1 MIKSKRETIISVLAL
16 GALLV
21 FCASV
26 VALSLQ
32 ARSNAAYEL
41 YMQKELLARLSAHAG
56 DHDDAKPKS
65 GAVAPAA
72 AFLSAPTQGLAGAQL
87 QAYVQQTAD
96 SQHAT
101 LNSSGLE
108 VTRHDDKPD
117 SIRLQAALDMN
128 LPALQA
134 ILYQLESGTP
144 YVFVDS
150 LNVQLLG
157 GGSQGPAEDP
167 LLRIT
172 LGLRAIWRRGN
183 T

>member
-26 VALSLQ
+26 VGLSLQ
-32 ARSNAAYEL
+32 ARSGAAYEL
-41 YMQKELLARLSAHAG
+41 DMQRELLARLSAHAG
-56 DHDDAKPKS
+56 DHNDAKPKS
-65 GAVAPAA
+65 GAPAA

-101 LNSSGLE
+101 LISSGLE
-108 VTRHDDKPD
+108 ATRHDDKPD

-128 LPALQA
+128 LLALQA
-134 ILYQLESGTP
+134 ILYRLESGTP

-150 LNVQLLG
+150 LTVQLPG
-157 GGSQGPAEDP
+157 GGSQRPAEDP
-167 LLRIT
+167 LLRVT